1 MKITVLG
8 CGALGRLLAYFL
20 TKNGNSV
27 QGWLK
32 EDKKDSIYI
41 NITHINNMRDN
52 IILPTNNVLHLNNS
66 DLLIV
71 TLKIGS
77 IVYSLKQIINF
88 INKNCI
94 ILLIYNGLGIE
105 NKLSFIKQPLLIG
118 ITYHAVYKEKEI
130 IYHNHKG
137 LTIIGKIDSTV
148 KDINYNILIKK
159 LNLAL
164 TNVIWCKNIHIFKL
178 KKLAV
183 NCVINPL
190 TTIYNCKNGE
200 LLKYNKSILSICKE
214 LSNILKYMGVSINT
228 KDLVILITSVIN
240 NTKNNISSMLQ
251 DIKNNKY
258 SEIDYI
264 NGYIIKYA
272 RLYNLY
278 VYENIKLFNIIKYK
292 ELNII
297 NNNEY
302 IIGNKFT

>member
-1 MKITVLG
+1 MNITILG

-20 TKNGNSV
+20 IKDGNNV

-32 EDKKDSIYI
+32 QNKKDSICI
-41 NITHINNMRDN
+41 NITHTNNIRDN
-52 IILPTNNVLHLNNS
+52 ITLPTNDILHLNNS
-66 DLLIV
+66 NLLIV

-77 IVYSLKQIINF
+77 IIYSLKQIINF

-94 ILLIYNGLGIE
+94 VLLIYNGLGIE
-105 NKLSFIKQPLLIG
+105 NKLLFIQQPLLIG
-118 ITYHAVYKEKEI
+118 ITYHAVYKEQEI
-130 IYHNHKG
+130 IYHNYKG
-137 LTIIGKIDSTV
+137 LTVIGKINNAV
-148 KDINYNILIKK
+148 KNIDYNILIKK
-159 LNLAL
+159 LNSAL
-164 TNVIWCKNIHIFKL
+164 TNVIWCEDIYVFKL
-178 KKLAV
+178 KKLVV

-214 LSNILKYMGVSINT
+214 LSDILKHMNIFINT
-228 KDLVILITSVIN
+228 KDLVILVTNVIS

-272 RLYNLY
+272 RLNNL
-278 VYENIKLFNIIKYK
+278 
-292 ELNII
+292 
-297 NNNEY
+297 
-302 IIGNKFT
+302 

>member
-1 MKITVLG
+1 MKITILG

-20 TKNGNSV
+20 TKNGNNV

-32 EDKKDSIYI
+32 EDKKNNICI
-41 NITHINNMRDN
+41 NITHTNNTKDN
-52 IILPTNNVLHLNNS
+52 IILPTNNILHLNNS
-66 DLLIV
+66 NLLIV

-77 IVYSLKQIINF
+77 IIYSLKQIINF

-105 NKLSFIKQPLLIG
+105 KKLSFIKQPLLIG

-130 IYHNHKG
+130 IYHNYKG
-137 LTIIGKIDSTV
+137 LTAIGKINNTV

-164 TNVIWCKNIHIFKL
+164 TNVIWCENIHVFKL
-178 KKLAV
+178 KKLAI

-200 LLKYNKSILSICKE
+200 LLKYNKSIFSICKE
-214 LSNILKYMGVSINT
+214 LSYILIHMNIFINT
-228 KDLVILITSVIN
+228 KDLVILVTNVIN

-264 NGYIIKYA
+264 NGYIIKCA

-278 VYENIKLFNIIKYK
+278 IYENIKLFNMIKYK
-292 ELNII
+292 ELNVI
-297 NNNEY
+297 
-302 IIGNKFT
+302 

>member
-1 MKITVLG
+1 MKITILG

-20 TKNGNSV
+20 TKNGNNV

-32 EDKKDSIYI
+32 KDKKDNICI
-41 NITHINNMRDN
+41 NIIHINNMKDN
-52 IILPTNNVLHLNNS
+52 IILPTNNILHLNSSN
-66 DLLIV
+66 LLIV

-94 ILLIYNGLGIE
+94 VLLIYNGLGIE
-105 NKLSFIKQPLLIG
+105 TKLSFIKQSLLIG
-118 ITYHAVYKEKEI
+118 VTYHAVYKEKEI

-137 LTIIGKIDSTV
+137 LTVIGKINSAT
-148 KDINYNILIKK
+148 KNINYNFLIKK

-164 TNVIWCKNIHIFKL
+164 TNVIWCEDIYTFKL

-200 LLKYNKSILSICKE
+200 LLKYNKSIFSICKE
-214 LSNILKYMGVSINT
+214 LSDILQYMGMFINT
-228 KDLVILITSVIN
+228 KDLIILVNNVIN

-251 DIKNNKY
+251 DIRNNKY

-272 RLYNLY
+272 KLYNLY
-278 VYENIKLFNIIKYK
+278 VYENIKLFNMIKYK

-297 NNNEY
+297 NNN
-302 IIGNKFT
+302 